1 MSETQTTNQT
11 QTRVN
16 LEDIIR
22 AKYEE
27 IKRQAYEKVKKIV
40 LDNAEVYE
48 YKIKGLAKLNLG
60 LIEKITSKE
69 GDEIDL
75 MGFDITEVSVSVY
88 SVENEW
94 VSVDII
100 LPNGRTYEC
109 FIDLTAMSDMKKE
122 VYMKFNEEFTRLKQ
136 EFEKIAEEEK
146 IRRKMQEYEEL
157 KAENRK
163 LKERIEELE
172 EELRELRDKCREEDS
187 EEE

>member
-1 MSETQTTNQT
+1 MSETQSQT
-11 QTRVN
+11 QVKVEDVIRTR
-16 LEDIIR
+16 
-22 AKYEE
+22 YEE

-48 YKIKGLAKLNLG
+48 YQLKGLAKLNLG

-69 GDEIDL
+69 GEEIDL

-146 IRRKMQEYEEL
+146 IRRKLQEYEEL
-157 KAENRK
+157 KKENMK
-163 LKERIEELE
+163 LKEKIRELE
-172 EELRELRDKCREEDS
+172 GEIIELKNKCRKEDS